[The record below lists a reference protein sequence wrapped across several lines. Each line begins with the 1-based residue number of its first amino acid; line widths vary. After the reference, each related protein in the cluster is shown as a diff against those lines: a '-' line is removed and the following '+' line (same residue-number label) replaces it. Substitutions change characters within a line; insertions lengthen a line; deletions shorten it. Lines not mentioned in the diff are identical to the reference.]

1 MKTYWD
7 LTSAEQDAVIEQFEA
22 TYNDETTET
31 HPFRCCDETRG
42 YYTRKDGKPC
52 TQEDVDFAYLSRSLG
67 QKTEFT
73 LEDGKVKVYGFCD
86 HGD

>member
-7 LTSAEQDAVIEQFEA
+7 CSREEQIANRQKFDE

-31 HPFRCCDETRG
+31 HPFRCCDETTG
-42 YYTRKDGKPC
+42 YFTRKDGKPC
-52 TQEDVDFAYLSRSLG
+52 TQEDVDFVYQARDLG